1 MDTIPAMILIFGAA
15 LVWIGLTVFA
25 VLRLR
30 RRWNGSSLVASA
42 PGKAGPGTS
51 RSHGPWR
58 RGGRLAGQVTRRRHR
73 RLRLRKVRG

>member
-42 PGKAGPGTS
+42 PAKAATGPN
-51 RSHGPWR
+51 RFHGPWR
-58 RGGRLAGQVTRRRHR
+58 RQGRLTGQARRRHR
-73 RLRLRKVRG
+73 RLRLRRVRG